1 VVYETD
7 LDGQQIS
14 EEWIKEW
21 LDRNEINYERTI
33 KEETKTIDLR
43 PYVRNLSLQDSRL
56 ICEMDSIE
64 GRMAR
69 INEVLESL
77 LQPHQIDYRIFL
89 TQRTA
94 QYIIKDGEKK
104 TPLEVV

>member
-1 VVYETD
+1 
-7 LDGQQIS
+7 
-14 EEWIKEW
+14 
-21 LDRNEINYERTI
+21 
-33 KEETKTIDLR
+33 
-43 PYVRNLSLQDSRL
+43 
-56 ICEMDSIE
+56 MDSIE